1 MWFFGDDELQQAPVW
16 RDYRLVV
23 YHHPLMGDNKEVSNL
38 FTLFF
43 FFWFLADRCF
53 RITPGCRP
61 KTPI

>member
-1 MWFFGDDELQQAPVW
+1 LKGFQEMWFFGDDELQQAPVW

-43 FFWFLADRCF
+43 FFGFWLIDVS
-53 RITPGCRP
+53 G
-61 KTPI
+61 

>member
-43 FFWFLADRCF
+43 FFGFWLIDVS
-53 RITPGCRP
+53 G
-61 KTPI
+61 